1 MRIVLKITLIAIVIS
16 AMASC
21 KAKTV
26 FVPVETVKVEYR
38 DRLIRDSVF
47 QLDSVFLDRYSKG
60 DTLFITKEKYKYIY
74 KDKIVKDTVAIVDS
88 IQVPYPVE
96 IFTEVNR
103 LSSFQSFQIWCGRIL
118 LLVIVGFFGYYLFI
132 KKFF

>member
-26 FVPVETVKVEYR
+26 FVPVESVKVEYR
-38 DRLIRDSVF
+38 DKLIRDSIF

-60 DTLFITKEKYKYIY
+60 DTVFFTKEKYKYIY
-74 KDKIVKDTVAIVDS
+74 KDKVRIDTVSTTDTIN
-88 IQVPYPVE
+88 VPYPVKGDP
-96 IFTEVNR
+96 IPYVTGWQN
-103 LSSFQSFQIWCGRIL
+103 FQIWLGRIAL
-118 LLVIVGFFGYYLFI
+118 FLILMYLGYRFI
-132 KKFF
+132 RFKFPT